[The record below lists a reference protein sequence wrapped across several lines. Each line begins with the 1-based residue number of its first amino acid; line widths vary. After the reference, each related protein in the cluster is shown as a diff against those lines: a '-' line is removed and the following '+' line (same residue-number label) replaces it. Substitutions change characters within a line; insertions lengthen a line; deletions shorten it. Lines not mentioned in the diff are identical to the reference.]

1 MSKKYELIVLAWAL
15 WLVAALATVSA
26 AQGLSDDA
34 PRFDELP
41 NFHRVRARLFRGGQ
55 PRSGGIRKLAALGV
69 NTIIN
74 LRDDDEREI
83 IEEREAQ
90 AAGLRYFN
98 EPFKRLGRPTDA
110 QIERVLSLIA
120 APENGVVFVHCEHGS
135 DRTGTVI
142 AVYRIAHDGWTHVQA
157 KREAKR
163 YGMKFW
169 QRGMKSYIDNYSR
182 GHARPTAQLLPTSFV
197 SSQRVAG
204 MTAP

>member
-1 MSKKYELIVLAWAL
+1 MSKRYELFVMAWAL
-15 WLVAALATVSA
+15 WLMAALAPASA
-26 AQGLSDDA
+26 AQGLSDDE

-41 NFHRVRARLFRGGQ
+41 NFHRVSARLFRGGQ

-98 EPFKRLGRPTDA
+98 VPFKRLGRPTDA
-110 QIERVLSLIA
+110 QIERALSLIA
-120 APENGVVFVHCEHGS
+120 APENDVVFVHCEHGS

-142 AVYRIAHDGWTHVQA
+142 AVYRIGHDGWTHEQA

-163 YGMKFW
+163 HGMKFW
-169 QRGMKSYIDNYSR
+169 QRGMKSYIDDYSR
-182 GHARPTAQLLPTSFV
+182 GHARPTAPLSPLLFLHPSA
-197 SSQRVAG
+197 SPA
-204 MTAP
+204 

>member
-1 MSKKYELIVLAWAL
+1 MSKRYELIVMAWAL
-15 WLVAALATVSA
+15 WLVAALAPVSA
-26 AQGLSDDA
+26 AQGLSDNE

-41 NFHRVRARLFRGGQ
+41 NFHRVGAHLYRGGQ
-55 PRSGGIRKLAALGV
+55 PRSGGIHKLAALGV

-74 LRDDDEREI
+74 LRDDDEREFV
-83 IEEREAQ
+83 EAREAQ

-98 EPFKRLGRPTDA
+98 VPFKRLGKPTDA
-110 QIERVLSLIA
+110 QIERALSLMA

-142 AVYRIAHDGWTHVQA
+142 AVYRIGHDGWTREQA

-169 QRGMKSYIDNYSR
+169 QRGMKSYIDDYSR
-182 GHARPTAQLLPTSFV
+182 DHARPTAQLLPTSFV
-197 SSQRVAG
+197 SSQSVAG